1 MVVAG
6 IDIGTTHGCV
16 GVWHNG
22 KVNIIANDQ
31 GFRTTPAFVCF
42 EGEEVIVGD
51 TAVSKLHS
59 HADSTVFHLKRLLG
73 KTHAEVADREFVQE
87 WSFQVTEDAKGAA
100 QAETS
105 VNGEKHEVTP
115 VEFVALLLQ
124 NLKELAEDF
133 TGEKLEHVVMTVPAH
148 TTEEQKKLVSAAA
161 EKAGVKVL
169 TYLSEPL
176 AAAIAYGLDEAEN
189 NPHPEYV
196 VVFDVG
202 GATHDVTL
210 LTADK
215 GLFEVMESK
224 GNDSLGGEDFTNAVF
239 EHCAKAFLRKTKLDV
254 KTNTKAA
261 SRLRL
266 ACESAK
272 RSLSTQTQTNIEVD
286 SLMEGEDLSLKLSR
300 PRFEELI
307 ADFVRETMT
316 EVDAIL
322 EAADLDKNDVDHVIL
337 IGGSTRIPLVQNTVK
352 KYFEGKTT
360 HLHMSPDEVVA
371 HGATIEAASLIELV
385 DAPTP
390 AKPLNMVN
398 AVPLT
403 LSLGLANGSVSE
415 LIHRDTVLPATMT
428 ELFTTSE
435 DNQEAV
441 FLQIYEG
448 QRLMAKD
455 NTLVAQLSVAGI
467 TPLPKGDAEI
477 EVTFTVST
485 KGVLS
490 VTASE
495 RKAGKKTLEVTQDSK
510 RLTAA
515 DVAAIVKK
523 AEDAAEA
530 DDELLGQLEEAE
542 EAEEVEAPVAETAVS
557 GAPVPAVPTQD
568 LD

>member
-148 TTEEQKKLVSAAA
+148 TTEEQKKLVSVAA

-403 LSLGLANGSVSE
+403 LSLGLTNGSVSE

-441 FLQIYEG
+441 FLQVYEG

-523 AEDAAEA
+523 AEAAAEE
-530 DDELLGQLEEAE
+530 DDELLGQLEDAE
-542 EAEEVEAPVAETAVS
+542 EAEEVEAPVAEAAVS
-557 GAPVPAVPTQD
+557 GSPVPAVPTQD